1 MPWVPNGVNSL
12 TKFAKHIL
20 FVVHSDLILSL
31 FIKTAKYYFPGD
43 YAVQNGEAFKHFET
57 RF

>member
-1 MPWVPNGVNSL
+1 MLWVLNSVNSL
-12 TKFAKHIL
+12 TKFAKCIL

-43 YAVQNGEAFKHFET
+43 HAVQNGETLKHFET

>member
-1 MPWVPNGVNSL
+1 MLWVLNWVNLL

-31 FIKTAKYYFPGD
+31 FIITAKYYFPGD
-43 YAVQNGEAFKHFET
+43 YAVQNGETFKHSET

>member
-1 MPWVPNGVNSL
+1 MLWVLNWVHSL
-12 TKFAKHIL
+12 TEFAKCIL
-20 FVVHSDLILSL
+20 FIVHSDPILSF

-43 YAVQNGEAFKHFET
+43 HTVQNGETFKHFET